1 VPIIVLD
8 MNSTYEEHINDINDE
23 SYEVASKN
31 ILSLK
36 NSIDIHEDFKNIL
49 LSFMEYF
56 SAIETL
62 NYKNFRF
69 EFSSTFPENL
79 RISIEEILIYN
90 KLDFEEEPFMINNE
104 VNNIYDTAYMIP
116 FIIDNVVNHK
126 GDLSFIRAFDVLD
139 KQVNITN
146 ELFFGY
152 PGLINDKGIKKPAFY
167 AYSLLNKLG
176 NTLVAKGDGYV
187 VTKTNNQYEIL
198 LYTYHDKINDLISMA
213 SFSKLR
219 GIKNATS
226 KKLSLNITNIHSDIN
241 VTTYEINEKIG
252 SSYNYW
258 IDMGRPTRL
267 NKDENGILHKASYP
281 NIRFKYFKKST
292 VINILVTL
300 KTYGATLVIINEVQK
315 PIKIN

>member
-8 MNSTYEEHINDINDE
+8 MDSTYEEHINDINDE

-31 ILSLK
+31 ILPLK

-79 RISIEEILIYN
+79 RTSIEEILIYN

-187 VTKTNNQYEIL
+187 VTKTNN
-198 LYTYHDKINDLISMA
+198 
-213 SFSKLR
+213 
-219 GIKNATS
+219 
-226 KKLSLNITNIHSDIN
+226 
-241 VTTYEINEKIG
+241 
-252 SSYNYW
+252 
-258 IDMGRPTRL
+258 
-267 NKDENGILHKASYP
+267 
-281 NIRFKYFKKST
+281 
-292 VINILVTL
+292 
-300 KTYGATLVIINEVQK
+300 
-315 PIKIN
+315 